1 MNKLQSLSEILVS
14 QNNRFENVKTLKRVL
29 RYSTNKVYTKTTYP
43 SGEIREKVGEE
54 TETIDISGNNEGYR
68 TEGGERERE
77 KEVNAPEARTSQNP
91 TGVSANP
98 LFLGSLWFKLRGGRE
113 EEWLAKLYGRNH
125 GRRERGQVQ
134 VARSSSSPPT
144 GKIYSFHAASH
155 NDPV

>member
-54 TETIDISGNNEGYR
+54 TETIDISGNNEEYR

-91 TGVSANP
+91 MGVSANP
-98 LFLGSLWFKLRGGRE
+98 LFLGSL
-113 EEWLAKLYGRNH
+113 
-125 GRRERGQVQ
+125 
-134 VARSSSSPPT
+134 
-144 GKIYSFHAASH
+144 
-155 NDPV
+155 